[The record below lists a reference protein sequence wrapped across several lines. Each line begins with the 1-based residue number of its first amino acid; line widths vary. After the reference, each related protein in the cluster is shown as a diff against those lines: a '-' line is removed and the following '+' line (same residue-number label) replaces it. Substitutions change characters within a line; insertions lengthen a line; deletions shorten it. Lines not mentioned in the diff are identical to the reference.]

1 MLGRAGGTALILCLA
16 ASAALAQPVN
26 PDSASP
32 FKLAAVTNK
41 DAADVKM
48 PVLEFSPT
56 PELALNFDKYYYF
69 QRPGTDFATAFAD
82 ISECDGYATG
92 LSSGVAAAA
101 VPYPY
106 TGTMAGAVGGAIGNA
121 VAQAILGSAEKR
133 RMRRLNM
140 RRCMNFK
147 GYGRYGLPKEL
158 WQTFNFEEGL
168 SGVPAETRLQLLKQ
182 QALVAATAQPKGEAL
197 GL

>member
-16 ASAALAQPVN
+16 ASAALAQPAN
-26 PDSASP
+26 PESAAP

-56 PELALNFDKYYYF
+56 PEHALNFDKYYYF
-69 QRPGTDFATAFAD
+69 QRAGTDFATAFAD
-82 ISECDGYATG
+82 IGECDAYASG
-92 LSSGVAAAA
+92 LSSGLSTVPVA
-101 VPYPY
+101 YPY
-106 TGTMAGAVGGAIGNA
+106 AGTVGGAVGGAIGNA
-121 VAQAILGSAEKR
+121 MAQAIFGSAEKR

-168 SGVPAETRLQLLKQ
+168 SGVAVDTRLQMLKQ
-182 QALVAATAQPKGEAL
+182 QALVASAAQPKGEAL